1 MTAQIP
7 DEFRYMGALFSLAGI
22 KGSAL
27 YTPQD
32 FGITPLMAST
42 ACYRG
47 YVMRY
52 DCVNGQL
59 VLESMSVRT
68 EDALP
73 VNNIEP
79 HEEGGYFFSHRYE
92 GLGLKTKFTGAI
104 LLAKDFIDGMYVH
117 MGFQRPMAYRTV
129 LELQIQDGDILA
141 TNDLSAKMEELRNRD
156 PTKDAQPDSRENAD
170 VMSWIEGSFSLD
182 YDIE

>member
-7 DEFRYMGALFSLAGI
+7 DEFRYMGELYSLVGL
-22 KGSAL
+22 KGTAL

-32 FGITPLMAST
+32 FGIAPRMAST

-59 VLESMSVRT
+59 ILDSMSVRT
-68 EDALP
+68 EEAHP
-73 VNNIEP
+73 VNGIAPIE
-79 HEEGGYFFSHRYE
+79 EDGFFFSHRYE
-92 GLGLKTKFTGAI
+92 NLGLKTKFTGSM
-104 LLAKDFIDGMYVH
+104 LLAKDFIEEMYVH
-117 MGFQRPMAYRTV
+117 MGFQRPMAFRTV

-141 TNDLSAKMEELRNRD
+141 TNDLSAKMEELRSRD
-156 PTKDAQPDSRENAD
+156 HTKDAQPDSREHDD
-170 VMSWIEGSFSLD
+170 VMSWIENAFSLD